1 MKEESISILLSESI
15 VNTLKMKSCFLL
27 LFIVFISFF
36 GYGEGTKQM
45 LPDSTISEAG
55 LYFDSYPGGVY
66 TLFGIIDCPV
76 NYRLCI
82 HIKNAGESILF
93 GLGRF
98 GSYVIS
104 YNLRKP
110 NGTIALTGIC
120 PYIVGQTGNINYYHQ
135 AIVGPFP
142 SQGGYVPLEY
152 HITSIADTGD
162 YYFELFNVPYSQTP
176 IFDYWDFQV
185 VSGQHTPAIPA
196 DTINGRV
203 WSSSWQMYAS
213 LAYSPFNAKFYVYSD
228 DGIVTKLA
236 FSEAHVGA
244 VTIFCNPYGCLNT
257 GNFNSDRQSKNS
269 NTFTTFPA
277 IAQYKVFL
285 NNPDSTIYP
294 SGVYGHITGTPSMTP
309 DPNYPPCSG
318 EKYIVVNVDK
328 AGSVEVDISFPY
340 GGSSTTVILYASVVP
355 GTNDIPWNGL
365 DGLGNPVPDG
375 TLITVVVKY
384 VNGLT
389 NLPIWDQEQNPQG
402 FIISLVRPA
411 NASGQVP
418 LTYWDDT
425 QLVPSGYGGSGDCYY
440 PPQSANLTG
449 CLPGSLPGY
458 TGCHPWN
465 PNGPDCH
472 DKMINTWWY
481 GSTSTASFTVLFF
494 SSPPIA
500 IGHSASRCG
509 PGIDTIHATVLPG
522 ETVDW
527 YATATGGTPIITGD
541 TTFITPFINTTT
553 TYYAEVRNDS
563 SACLSL
569 SRTPVIAAIFP
580 LPVPTITGPV
590 IACMLSTG
598 NIYITEPGMSNYFWT
613 VSSGGIITAGNGTN
627 VITVAWNITGGQIVS
642 VNYTNP
648 DGCTAADPTLYNV
661 TVISP
666 PVPTII
672 GRDSLC
678 INSDTM
684 IYTTEIGMIS
694 YYWTIS
700 TGGIILGG
708 QWTNQV
714 QVIWNAIGIH
724 WIGVTYT
731 DMNGCAPLL
740 PTVLNV
746 NVNPLP
752 DPAGPIQGTTP
763 VCAGTNGV
771 EYSVAP
777 VSNAL
782 NYFWTLPFG
791 ATIVSGT
798 GTHAIIVNFSA
809 DAISGDFTVYGTNL
823 CGNGTPSLPFTV
835 TVFHSPLAYA
845 GPDTSICTGI
855 PFTVTMAS
863 ASNYNSILWVTNG
876 GGVLTEN
883 ATLTP
888 TYTPVSGETGT
899 VILTLT
905 VTGNPPCGN
914 DTSRMSLSITPE
926 PAVSAGPDLTICNAL
941 PVTISG
947 ATATQYVSLLWTTTG
962 MGSFNDPTLLHPLYT
977 PGAGDIENGHVTL
990 TFTATAENLCPSKTD
1005 TMTLTISK
1013 APEANAGPDLSVC
1026 KAQPVTLSGSGAS
1039 NEVSLVWSTSGTGY
1053 FDDPALLHPLYTP
1066 GPGDLINGQ
1075 IILSLTASGTVPC
1088 QADTAKMVLTLNKP
1102 ASVNAGP
1109 DDSVCQGTSFTV
1121 TGASA
1126 QNYLSLLWTHNGKGT
1141 LTGAS
1146 TLTPSYYPGVGE
1158 TGTLTLTLTAIPVLP
1173 CLADS
1178 GHMTLLI
1185 SKAPVCDAGPD
1196 QDIDYGAS
1204 TTLTGIAEG
1213 GSGSYEYNWE
1223 PASLLDRSA
1232 SDHPVTVTMTGDATF
1247 ILHVTDLLTGCSS
1260 SDSVLIRV
1268 KKHENEEDCIVIHN
1282 VITPNG
1288 DGVNDTWIIDCIEDF
1303 PYNNVEIF
1311 NRWGDK
1317 VNAFEN
1323 YDNADRVW
1331 KGTDFKGELLPD
1343 GTYFYVLKIK
1353 NGGTKTGWVLIRG
1366 GRN

>member
-1 MKEESISILLSESI
+1 MKSYFILLF
-15 VNTLKMKSCFLL
+15 MA
-27 LFIVFISFF
+27 FIPFF
-36 GYGEGTKQM
+36 GYGEGTKQL

-66 TLFGIIDCPV
+66 TLFGIINCPV

-82 HIKNAGESILF
+82 HVKNAGESILF
-93 GLGRF
+93 GLGQF
-98 GSYVIS
+98 GGYSIS

-120 PYIVGQTGNINYYHQ
+120 PYSFSQTGNIRYYHQ
-135 AIVGPFP
+135 AMVGPFP

-162 YYFELFNVPYSQTP
+162 YYFELFNVPYSLTP

-203 WSSSWQMYAS
+203 WSSSWQLYAA
-213 LAYSPFNAKFYVYSD
+213 LGYPYQPFNGKFYVYSD

-236 FSEAHVGA
+236 FSDAHVGA

-269 NTFTTFPA
+269 NTFATFPA

-294 SGVYGHITGTPSMTP
+294 SGVYGLITGTPYMVP

-318 EKYIVVNVDK
+318 KKYIVVNVDK

-340 GGSSTTVILYASVVP
+340 GGSFTTVILYASVVP
-355 GTNDIPWNGL
+355 GTNNIPWNGL

-375 TLITVVVKY
+375 TLMTVVVKY

-389 NLPIWDQEQNPQG
+389 NLPIWDQEQNPDG
-402 FIISLVRPA
+402 FIISLIRPA
-411 NASGQVP
+411 SASGQVP

-425 QLVPSGYGGSGDCYY
+425 QLVPSGYGGSGDCYN

-449 CLPGSLPGY
+449 CIPGSLPGY

-481 GSTSTASFTVLFF
+481 GSTSTASFTSLFF
-494 SSPPIA
+494 STHPIA

-509 PGIDTIHATVLPG
+509 PGVDTLHATVFPG

-527 YATATGGTPIITGD
+527 YATATGGTPLLSGD
-541 TTFITPFINTTT
+541 TTFITPFIITTT
-553 TYYAEVRNDS
+553 TYYAEARNDS
-563 SACLSL
+563 SACLSP

-590 IACMLSTG
+590 TACTLSTG

-613 VSSGGIITAGNGTN
+613 VLSGGIITAGNGTN
-627 VITVAWNITGGQIVS
+627 VITVAWNISGGQIVS

-661 TVISP
+661 TVIP
-666 PVPTII
+666 PPEPTITGSNI
-672 GRDSLC
+672 LC
-678 INSDTM
+678 INSDTANY
-684 IYTTEIGMIS
+684 ITETGMTD
-694 YYWTIS
+694 YYWNIS
-700 TGGIILGG
+700 TGGAIING
-708 QWTNQV
+708 QGTNEV
-714 QVIWNAIGIH
+714 QVTWNTIGTH
-724 WIGVTYT
+724 WITVTYT
-731 DMNGCAPLL
+731 DRYGCVPLL
-740 PTVLNV
+740 PAVLYV
-746 NVNPLP
+746 TVNPLP

-782 NYFWTLPFG
+782 NYSWTLPFG

-798 GTHAIIVNFSA
+798 GTHSIIVNFST
-809 DAISGDFTVYGTNL
+809 DAISGDITVYGTNL
-823 CGNGTPSLPFTV
+823 CGTGAPSPPFTV
-835 TVFHSPLAYA
+835 TVFHSPVAY
-845 GPDTSICTGI
+845 
-855 PFTVTMAS
+855 
-863 ASNYNSILWVTNG
+863 
-876 GGVLTEN
+876 
-883 ATLTP
+883 
-888 TYTPVSGETGT
+888 
-899 VILTLT
+899 
-905 VTGNPPCGN
+905 
-914 DTSRMSLSITPE
+914 
-926 PAVSAGPDLTICNAL
+926 
-941 PVTISG
+941 
-947 ATATQYVSLLWTTTG
+947 
-962 MGSFNDPTLLHPLYT
+962 
-977 PGAGDIENGHVTL
+977 
-990 TFTATAENLCPSKTD
+990 
-1005 TMTLTISK
+1005 
-1013 APEANAGPDLSVC
+1013 AGPDLSVC
-1026 KAQPVTLSGSGAS
+1026 GSQPVIISGSSAS
-1039 NEVSLVWSTSGTGY
+1039 NEVSLLWSTNGAGY

-1066 GPGDLINGQ
+1066 DPGDLINGQ
-1075 IILSLTASGTVPC
+1075 IILSLTASGAGSCPS
-1088 QADTAKMVLTLNKP
+1088 DTAKMMLTLIKP
-1102 ASVNAGP
+1102 ASLNPGP

-1146 TLTPSYYPGVGE
+1146 TLTPNYFPGVGE
-1158 TGTLTLTLTAIPVLP
+1158 TGTVILTLTAIPVLP

-1178 GHMTLLI
+1178 GHRNLMI
-1185 SKAPVCDAGPD
+1185 SKVPVCDAGPD
-1196 QDIDYGAS
+1196 QYIDYGAS
-1204 TTLTGIAEG
+1204 TTLSGNAEG
-1213 GSGSYEYNWE
+1213 GSGSYAYNWE
-1223 PASLLDRSA
+1223 PVSLLNGSA
-1232 SDHPVTVTMTGDATF
+1232 SEHPVTVAMTGDATF
-1247 ILHVTDLLTGCSS
+1247 ILRVTDILTGCSS
-1260 SDSVLIRV
+1260 SDSVTIRV
-1268 KKHENEEDCIVIHN
+1268 KQKENEEDCIVIHN

-1288 DGVNDTWIIDCIEDF
+1288 DDVNDTWIIDCIEDF
-1303 PYNNVEIF
+1303 PDNNVEIF

-1317 VNAFEN
+1317 VNTFEN
-1323 YDNADRVW
+1323 YDNANRVW
-1331 KGTDFKGELLPD
+1331 KGTNYKGELLPD

-1353 NGGTKTGWVLIRG
+1353 NGGTRTGWVLIRAG
-1366 GRN
+1366 SK